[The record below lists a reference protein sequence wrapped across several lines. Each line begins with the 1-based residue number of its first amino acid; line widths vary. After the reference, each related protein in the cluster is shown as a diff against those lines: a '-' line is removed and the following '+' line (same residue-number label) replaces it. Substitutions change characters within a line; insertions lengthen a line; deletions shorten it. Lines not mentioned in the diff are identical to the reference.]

1 MEKVSNV
8 KKHTQN
14 SVNDSLMIDLFIKQT
29 NALKK
34 RILYQTNLWHFK
46 SQDDIDKINEELWA
60 DLPRK
65 ERVTDDGKT

>member
-34 RILYQTNLWHFK
+34 RVLYQTNLWHFK
-46 SQDDIDKINEELWA
+46 SQDDIDKINAALWA
-60 DLPRK
+60 DLPPK
-65 ERVTDDGKT
+65 ERVTDDKD